1 MYVNNCHKKK
11 SVVYYT
17 SSMYPCISHPLVHV
31 SHETPMAH
39 ASGLV
44 KNKTFFCCAG
54 SDLGISIPTTGM
66 AGEWLEL
73 Q

>member
-1 MYVNNCHKKK
+1 
-11 SVVYYT
+11 
-17 SSMYPCISHPLVHV
+17 MYPCISHPLVHV